1 MSTIVYLSVYAA
13 IIIFFAAATY
23 RIVGYIRMPQ
33 HVRWELYPIP
43 HEPKKA
49 SYGGGYLEETDW
61 WNKPREKS
69 RIGELKVMVPEIL
82 FLKAVWEHN
91 RKLWYVTFPFHFGL
105 YLCIGYMALLLV
117 GAIALIFGASG
128 DSLILSAIFAL
139 TNLFG
144 PAGFICCIAG
154 AIGLLYR
161 RITDPELKNY
171 SAFEHYFNLGIFVAT
186 MLTAL
191 LTWLFV
197 DPSFVKSREIIV
209 NLLTFNFTPIDSTLL
224 TVQMLLISFV
234 IAYIPLTHMS
244 HLFMKYFL
252 YHDIRWGDEP
262 NIDSPSTNE
271 KIGVVLNYPV
281 SWSAPHIAGHGKTTW
296 AEVATFN
303 PAAEPEVKP
312 EENPDDKKE

>member
-1 MSTIVYLSVYAA
+1 MATIVYLSVYAA
-13 IIIFFAAATY
+13 IIIFFTAAAY

-33 HVRWELYPIP
+33 HVRWELYPVA
-43 HEPKKA
+43 HEGKKA

-69 RIGELKVMVPEIL
+69 RMAELKVMVPEIL

-91 RKLWYVTFPFHFGL
+91 RNLWYVTFPFHFGL
-105 YLCIGYMALLLV
+105 YLCIGYIALLMI
-117 GAIALIFGASG
+117 GAIALIIGAPA
-128 DSLILSAIFAL
+128 DSIILAAIIAL

-144 PAGFICCIAG
+144 PAGFILCISG
-154 AIGLLYR
+154 AIGLLYKR
-161 RITDPELKNY
+161 MTDPDLKNY
-171 SAFEHYFNLGIFVAT
+171 STFEHYFNLGLFAAT
-186 MLTAL
+186 MLVAL
-191 LTWLFV
+191 LTWFFA
-197 DPSFVKSREIIV
+197 DPGFTKSREIIM
-209 NLLTFNFTPIDSTLL
+209 NLLLFKFNPIDSTLL

-252 YHDIRWGDEP
+252 YHDIRWGDKP
-262 NIDSPSTNE
+262 NIDSPTTNE

-281 SWSAPHIAGHGKTTW
+281 TWSAPHIAGHGKTTW

-303 PAAEPEVKP
+303 PAAAPE
-312 EENPDDKKE
+312 DDKKE

>member
-1 MSTIVYLSVYAA
+1 MSTMVYLSVYAA

-33 HVRWELYPIP
+33 HVRWELYPVA
-43 HEPKKA
+43 HEGKKA

-61 WNKPREKS
+61 WTKPREKS
-69 RIGELKVMVPEIL
+69 LIAELKVMIPEIL

-91 RKLWYVTFPFHFGL
+91 RKLWYATFPFHFGM

-117 GAIALIFGASG
+117 GAMALIIGVQPDAIF
-128 DSLILSAIFAL
+128 LSAVIAL

-144 PAGFICCIAG
+144 PAGFISCIAG
-154 AIGLLYR
+154 AAGLFYKR
-161 RITDPELKNY
+161 MTDPDLKNF
-171 SAFEHYFNLGIFVAT
+171 SAFEHYFNLGLFVVT
-186 MLTAL
+186 MLVAL
-191 LTWLFV
+191 MTWLFV
-197 DPSFVKSREIIV
+197 DPSFVKNREIV
-209 NLLTFNFTPIDSTLL
+209 MNLLLFNFNPIDSALL
-224 TVQMLLISFV
+224 TLQILLISFV

-262 NIDSPSTNE
+262 NIDSPSTND

-303 PAAEPEVKP
+303 PAAPTDE
-312 EENPDDKKE
+312 KKE